1 MANPPISS
9 RLSVASGENTS
20 PHAKQWKERTNGVQ
34 PLGVMGSR
42 FKPTRVAS
50 STTPSKAGGSETVSS
65 DAQTQFGQACPSLS
79 GQDRHFLGLLE
90 DPSISDAEGQE
101 AFDNYFF

>member
-20 PHAKQWKERTNGVQ
+20 PHAKQWKERGGIQ
-34 PLGVMGSR
+34 PLTEMSGVYR
-42 FKPTRVAS
+42 AQRVSS
-50 STTPSKAGGSETVSS
+50 STTPSRRGDSETTSD

-79 GQDRHFLGLLE
+79 GEAKHFLGLLE